1 VGYVVAA
8 AIAVVVVVIVV
19 WALRRRSRVS
29 SAAPA
34 PEPPKRIVDAAPME
48 GLETALDQVTDR
60 TGRNMRERIETT
72 TAIDD
77 LRVPEDTGPI
87 LRRALDHVEQPH
99 PASANGVADGVA
111 DQSVQP
117 PE

>member
-1 VGYVVAA
+1 
-8 AIAVVVVVIVV
+8 
-19 WALRRRSRVS
+19 
-29 SAAPA
+29 
-34 PEPPKRIVDAAPME
+34 ME

-72 TAIDD
+72 TAIED

-87 LRRALDHVEQPH
+87 LRRALDHVEHPH
-99 PASANGVADGVA
+99 PASANGVVDAAADHTG
-111 DQSVQP
+111 DP